1 MNPPDAG
8 QPRGS
13 SGHGAPTM
21 GPGGGTLLHGP
32 RTGPASGNPGGEAMP
47 MGPLTLDP
55 LAGPPIAPI
64 EVGPAAPKTL
74 GRSSSCETVLP
85 DESVSRRHAQ
95 IAFRDGLWFV
105 TDLGSTHGTLVNG
118 TRVTAQSA
126 TPIKAGDLIVVG
138 PWTFRVRSGPTS
150 HAMNSLVD
158 DSAGAQASRQ
168 RVERVQ
174 ERELAA
180 ITQQRLNLLMDCS
193 AAVVGV
199 EDERALGKIMLDA
212 VVQGTGFPRAAL
224 LRDTGSDVEVICE
237 IDPMA
242 PEGVQR
248 TFSKSLI
255 QEARKGEMVKLVVED
270 AGANASAS
278 IMMLKIQTALCAPV
292 KVGEAVLG
300 FLYLD
305 SRAGEQGGPGLMRRA
320 GQAAG
325 GPGGG
330 GGVPHDAATFVQ
342 AIARLCSLA
351 LGNLARAQ
359 LEKRQAELVRDLSA
373 AREAQK
379 MIMPADSASISG
391 VRYAMRMKPGRMVAG
406 DLFDV
411 VPLDEN
417 RVAIFLGD
425 VAGKGISAA
434 ILMATAQTHLNI
446 CLRQHADPAKALAMT
461 NQHIC
466 AHATSNKFISLFLGV
481 FDARSATLSYVDA
494 GHGYWLLAHADGSV
508 LRGSVPGEGAGDQGG
523 GGIPLGIDPEFPFTS
538 RTITLPKGSRLV
550 VFSDGVAEQPG
561 PEGEQ
566 FSVER
571 AIAALSSTR
580 DVEQDARTLFDA
592 VLNYAKTDSLADDT
606 TVASVQFL

>member
-1 MNPPDAG
+1 
-8 QPRGS
+8 
-13 SGHGAPTM
+13 
-21 GPGGGTLLHGP
+21 
-32 RTGPASGNPGGEAMP
+32 
-47 MGPLTLDP
+47 
-55 LAGPPIAPI
+55 
-64 EVGPAAPKTL
+64 
-74 GRSSSCETVLP
+74 
-85 DESVSRRHAQ
+85 
-95 IAFRDGLWFV
+95 
-105 TDLGSTHGTLVNG
+105 
-118 TRVTAQSA
+118 
-126 TPIKAGDLIVVG
+126 
-138 PWTFRVRSGPTS
+138 
-150 HAMNSLVD
+150 
-158 DSAGAQASRQ
+158 
-168 RVERVQ
+168 
-174 ERELAA
+174 
-180 ITQQRLNLLMDCS
+180 
-193 AAVVGV
+193 
-199 EDERALGKIMLDA
+199 
-212 VVQGTGFPRAAL
+212 
-224 LRDTGSDVEVICE
+224 
-237 IDPMA
+237 
-242 PEGVQR
+242 
-248 TFSKSLI
+248 
-255 QEARKGEMVKLVVED
+255 
-270 AGANASAS
+270 
-278 IMMLKIQTALCAPV
+278 
-292 KVGEAVLG
+292 
-300 FLYLD
+300 
-305 SRAGEQGGPGLMRRA
+305 
-320 GQAAG
+320 
-325 GPGGG
+325 
-330 GGVPHDAATFVQ
+330 
-342 AIARLCSLA
+342 
-351 LGNLARAQ
+351 
-359 LEKRQAELVRDLSA
+359 
-373 AREAQK
+373 

-434 ILMATAQTHLNI
+434 ILMATAQTHLSI

-466 AHATSNKFISLFLGV
+466 AHAASNKFISLFLGV